1 MKDFI
6 EQMISMM
13 HVVKLRLSGKSEV
26 KVALH
31 LWCYSTGFYSSFE
44 QNLPETPKESPK
56 MLVMPAFKI
65 VPDNQDYSNAVKE
78 YVYSFLAILEL

>member
-26 KVALH
+26 IASQ

-65 VPDNQDYSNAVKE
+65 VPDNQDYSNAVKK